1 MLNPSTIEV
10 LDCAFEIIHKTFVSG
25 RLKNQSK
32 LTLSQQKQDLRY
44 NIQLKK
50 KVVSKKNLN

>member
-32 LTLSQQKQDLRY
+32 LILSQQKQDVRN
-44 NIQLKK
+44 NI
-50 KVVSKKNLN
+50 